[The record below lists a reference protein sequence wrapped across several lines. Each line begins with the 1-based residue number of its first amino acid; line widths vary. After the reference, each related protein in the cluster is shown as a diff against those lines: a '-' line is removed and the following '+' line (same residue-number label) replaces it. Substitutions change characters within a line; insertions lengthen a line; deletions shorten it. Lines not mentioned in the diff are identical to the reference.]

1 MARLGTLGVEALHQ
15 RHQLLGADALDIIR
29 RAVGAYLQEP
39 GYILVDPTA
48 QVPELIERTRIYS

>member
-1 MARLGTLGVEALHQ
+1 MASLGTFGVEALHQ
-15 RHQLLGADALDIIR
+15 RHQPLGADALDVIR

-48 QVPELIERTRIYS
+48 